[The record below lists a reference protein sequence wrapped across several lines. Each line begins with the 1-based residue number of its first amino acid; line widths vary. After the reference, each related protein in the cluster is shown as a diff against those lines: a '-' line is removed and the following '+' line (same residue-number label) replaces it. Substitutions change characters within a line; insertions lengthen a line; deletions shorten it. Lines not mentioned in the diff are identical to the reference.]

1 MASGTASSRPVSAK
15 VVVSG
20 GFGVGKTTFV
30 SAVSE
35 IAPLRTEAKM
45 TSAATEFDDAT
56 MVKQKTSTTVAM
68 DFGKITVDQ
77 GLVLYVFGT
86 PGQDRFGFMWNDI
99 TAGALGALIL
109 VDSRRLDEC
118 FNSIDF
124 FEQRGVPFVIGLNQ
138 FDGAPQHSIDDIREA
153 LDLGPSVPIVRTDAR
168 DSDGA
173 LDTLVQLLSHIL
185 ETLSTRTVAP
195 AAPAAAPAPAPG
207 QPPQQQPTSQ
217 PADPNR
223 AAPVVTN
230 DMRSAAMSALAAE
243 RSQ

>member
-1 MASGTASSRPVSAK
+1 MASGTDNAPQARPVSAK

-45 TSAATEFDDAT
+45 TSAASEVDDGTLVAS
-56 MVKQKTSTTVAM
+56 KTSTTVAM

-109 VDSRRLDEC
+109 VDTRRLDEC
-118 FNSIDF
+118 FNAIDF
-124 FEQRGVPFVIGLNQ
+124 FEQRNVPFIIGLNQ
-138 FDGAPQHSIDDIREA
+138 FDGAPHHDTEDIREA
-153 LDLGPSVPIVRTDAR
+153 LDLPKYVPIIRTDAR
-168 DSDGA
+168 SSDGA

-185 ETLSTRTVAP
+185 TTLAQNATPVA
-195 AAPAAAPAPAPG
+195 AAAPAPVAAPE
-207 QPPQQQPTSQ
+207 PQ
-217 PADPNR
+217 R

-243 RSQ
+243 RGQ

>member
-1 MASGTASSRPVSAK
+1 MASENDNQARPVSAK

-45 TSAATEFDDAT
+45 TSAASGVDDASF
-56 MVKQKTSTTVAM
+56 VQQKTSTTVAM
-68 DFGKITVDQ
+68 DFGKITVDE

-109 VDSRRLDEC
+109 VDTRRLDEC
-118 FNSIDF
+118 FNAIDF
-124 FEQRGVPFVIGLNQ
+124 FESRDVPFIIGLNQ
-138 FDGAPQHSIDDIREA
+138 FDGAPEHNTEDIREA
-153 LDLGPSVPIVRTDAR
+153 LDLDNAVPIIRTDAR
-168 DSDGA
+168 TPDSA

-185 ETLSTRTVAP
+185 ESLSANAAAQPV
-195 AAPAAAPAPAPG
+195 APAAAPE
-207 QPPQQQPTSQ
+207 
-217 PADPNR
+217 R
-223 AAPVVTN
+223 EAPVVTN

-243 RSQ
+243 RS

>member
-1 MASGTASSRPVSAK
+1 MASETANARPVSAK
-15 VVVSG
+15 VVISG

-45 TSAATEFDDAT
+45 TSAATEVDDAT
-56 MVKQKTSTTVAM
+56 FVQQKTSTTVAM

-109 VDSRRLDEC
+109 VDTRRLDEC
-118 FNSIDF
+118 FNAIDY
-124 FEQRGVPFVIGLNQ
+124 FEQRNVPFVIGLNQ
-138 FDGAPQHSIDDIREA
+138 FDGAPEHAVEDIREA
-153 LDLGPSVPIVRTDAR
+153 LDLPAHVPIVRTDAR
-168 DSDGA
+168 NSDVA

-185 ETLSTRTVAP
+185 EKLSSAP
-195 AAPAAAPAPAPG
+195 APAAAAPAPAAAAPAA
-207 QPPQQQPTSQ
+207 QQAAAAPPANAT
-217 PADPNR
+217 R
-223 AAPVVTN
+223 EAPVVTN

-243 RSQ
+243 RQQ

>member
-1 MASGTASSRPVSAK
+1 MASETASSARPVSAK
-15 VVVSG
+15 VVISG

-45 TSAATEFDDAT
+45 TSAASGVDDAT
-56 MVKQKTSTTVAM
+56 FVRQKTSTTVAM

-109 VDSRRLDEC
+109 VDTRRLDEC
-118 FNSIDF
+118 FNAIDF

-138 FDGAPQHSIDDIREA
+138 FDGAPQHAMEDIREA
-153 LDLGPSVPIVRTDAR
+153 LDLPAGVPIVRTDAR
-168 DSDGA
+168 DSDTS
-173 LDTLVQLLSHIL
+173 LDTLVQLLTHIL
-185 ETLSTRTVAP
+185 QSLSAKAP
-195 AAPAAAPAPAPG
+195 Q
-207 QPPQQQPTSQ
+207 QPPERP
-217 PADPNR
+217 
-223 AAPVVTN
+223 APVVTD
-230 DMRSAAMSALAAE
+230 DMRSRAMSALASE
-243 RSQ
+243 RSAS

>member
-1 MASGTASSRPVSAK
+1 MASENDNQARPVSAK

-45 TSAATEFDDAT
+45 TSAASGVDDASF
-56 MVKQKTSTTVAM
+56 VQQKTSTTVAM
-68 DFGKITVDQ
+68 DFGKITVDE

-109 VDSRRLDEC
+109 VDTRRLDEC
-118 FNSIDF
+118 FNAIDF
-124 FEQRGVPFVIGLNQ
+124 FESRDVPFIIGLNQ
-138 FDGAPQHSIDDIREA
+138 FDGAPEHDTEDIREA
-153 LDLGPSVPIVRTDAR
+153 LDLDPALPIIRTDAR
-168 DSDGA
+168 TPDSA

-185 ETLSTRTVAP
+185 ESLSANAAAQP
-195 AAPAAAPAPAPG
+195 AAPAAAPE
-207 QPPQQQPTSQ
+207 
-217 PADPNR
+217 R
-223 AAPVVTN
+223 EAPVVTN

-243 RSQ
+243 RS

>member
-1 MASGTASSRPVSAK
+1 MASATDSNTRPVSAK
-15 VVVSG
+15 VVISG

-45 TSAATEFDDAT
+45 TSAASEVDDAT
-56 MVKQKTSTTVAM
+56 LVQTKTSTTVAM

-109 VDSRRLDEC
+109 VDTRRLDEC
-118 FNSIDF
+118 FNAIDF

-138 FDGAPQHSIDDIREA
+138 FDGAPQHAIEDIREA
-153 LDLGPSVPIVRTDAR
+153 LDLDATVPIVRTDAR
-168 DSDGA
+168 DSQGA

-185 ETLSTRTVAP
+185 TTLSQAP
-195 AAPAAAPAPAPG
+195 AAPAAAQQPSVA
-207 QPPQQQPTSQ
+207 PPQ
-217 PADPNR
+217 PARP
-223 AAPVVTN
+223 APVVTQ
-230 DMRSAAMSALAAE
+230 DMRSAAANALAAE
-243 RSQ
+243 RGQ

>member
-1 MASGTASSRPVSAK
+1 MAFATDNNTPRPVSAK
-15 VVVSG
+15 VVISG

-45 TSAATEFDDAT
+45 TSAASGVDDAT
-56 MVKQKTSTTVAM
+56 FVQQKTSTTVAM

-109 VDSRRLDEC
+109 VDTRRLDEC
-118 FNSIDF
+118 FNAIDF

-138 FDGAPQHSIDDIREA
+138 FDGAPAHDFNDIREA
-153 LDLGPSVPIVRTDAR
+153 LDLAAAVPIVRTDAR
-168 DSDGA
+168 NADEA

-185 ETLSTRTVAP
+185 TTLSAKAVAE
-195 AAPAAAPAPAPG
+195 ATPAP
-207 QPPQQQPTSQ
+207 QPMVSGATPERP
-217 PADPNR
+217 
-223 AAPVVTN
+223 APVVTN

-243 RSQ
+243 RGI

>member
-1 MASGTASSRPVSAK
+1 MASATDNAARPVSAK

-45 TSAATEFDDAT
+45 TSAASGVDDASF
-56 MVKQKTSTTVAM
+56 VQQKTSTTVAM

-109 VDSRRLDEC
+109 VDTRRLDEC
-118 FNSIDF
+118 FNAIDF
-124 FEQRGVPFVIGLNQ
+124 FEQRGIPFIIGMNQ
-138 FDGAPQHSIDDIREA
+138 FDGAPAHGVEDIREA
-153 LDLGPSVPIVRTDAR
+153 LDLSASVPIVRTDAR

-185 ETLSTRTVAP
+185 TTLAQ
-195 AAPAAAPAPAPG
+195 PAAAPAAPEVT
-207 QPPQQQPTSQ
+207 PPQPG
-217 PADPNR
+217 NR
-223 AAPVVTN
+223 DAPVVTN

-243 RSQ
+243 RTEP

>member
-1 MASGTASSRPVSAK
+1 MASATDSSRPVSAK

-45 TSAATEFDDAT
+45 TSAASGVDDAT
-56 MVKQKTSTTVAM
+56 FVQQKTSTTVAM

-109 VDSRRLDEC
+109 VDTRRLDEC
-118 FNSIDF
+118 FNAIDF

-138 FDGAPQHSIDDIREA
+138 FDGAPQHAVDDIREA
-153 LDLGPSVPIVRTDAR
+153 LDLPAHVPIIRTDAR

-185 ETLSTRTVAP
+185 TTLSQAP
-195 AAPAAAPAPAPG
+195 AAPAAAPEPVAPAAAPA
-207 QPPQQQPTSQ
+207 QPTR
-217 PADPNR
+217 D
-223 AAPVVTN
+223 APVVTQ
-230 DMRSAAMSALAAE
+230 DMRSAALSALAAE
-243 RSQ
+243 RGQ